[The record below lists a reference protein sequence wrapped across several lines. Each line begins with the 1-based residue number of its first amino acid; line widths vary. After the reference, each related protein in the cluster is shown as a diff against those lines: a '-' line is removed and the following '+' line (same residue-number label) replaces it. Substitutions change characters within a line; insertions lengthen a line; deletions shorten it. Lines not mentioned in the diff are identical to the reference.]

1 MKLSILIPLV
11 LVMLFAFSNTAIAQN
26 DTGLPTSINIDI
38 VNQHKVF
45 FDYSAKVTESVQI
58 SGNTYYVAEYKNM
71 IPFANGIIII
81 DTSGEIV
88 EDETVISGVI
98 EAVTWIR
105 TLDELSV
112 DELTELG
119 SALQTQATLGSS
131 SQALVGITNE
141 LIAEKSKL
149 EARTIDSNA
158 ATRINT
164 QLTQINTE
172 ITTLHAS
179 TEESMKSLE
188 KTSKKI
194 SNIYGDVDKRRNQLN
209 RDLQSRQ
216 HAIGSIVLG
225 MLSTLLILIA
235 SLFLIRK
242 ISSLTPKS
250 KGAKHKEFGLPA
262 LGNLFSKK
270 KGIVGQLYSHDPQER
285 ARAALMM
292 GFSTEV
298 GDDAIMGLIPLV
310 NDEDVRVRANATQ
323 TLYKLG
329 QKNPAYVE
337 MAAAELQ
344 VAMSDEDEMVRKNAA
359 DAYSL
364 IGDIESQRTERAA
377 YVPETMGV
385 KPVTE
390 NITEHVVEAIPKSI
404 PDTTPDPMQ
413 FEQPQRTHQ
422 RRADVTGMPESCS
435 VSLRIVSKGRP
446 LSNARIVL
454 TDEAGR
460 VYEIQ
465 TSNIG
470 VATASVPVGAYSCLI
485 RHELRSMT
493 KHIDVV
499 ENGSFI
505 FQFENH
511 VNIIITDKA
520 TGMPLEGVNV
530 EIRSEDS
537 SIHESVVSND
547 AGVTSFNDFDADRI
561 LVSVQHEGYESV
573 QATYTD
579 RDIPISIHK
588 EARHEPQ
595 SATISDEMI
604 HAISSLRSGVSRY
617 TDNLP
622 YSCDLCVPQYLQN
635 ICIASLD
642 IAQHATSDNE
652 QFIKAATLLC
662 EGIQQSMQE
671 GRLADICIGKNT
683 GGFDAKSCEVHVEN
697 YLSKLGTISEHSHS
711 DVERRLYDVDSL
723 ITKNMSYINIIP
735 VVGVWKI
742 AKILIDASN
751 SESQPHAFLF
761 FADLVLDRVVDM
773 MENPE
778 IAKRLAQ

>member
-11 LVMLFAFSNTAIAQN
+11 LVMLFAFSNIAIAQN

-38 VNQHKVF
+38 VNQHKIF

-71 IPFANGIIII
+71 IPFANGIMII

-88 EDETVISGVI
+88 EDETVINGVI

-112 DELTELG
+112 DELSEL
-119 SALQTQATLGSS
+119 SNALQTQATLGSS

-164 QLTQINTE
+164 QLTQVNTE

-179 TEESMKSLE
+179 TEESLKSLE

-194 SNIYGDVDKRRNQLN
+194 SKIYGEVDKRRDRLN

-216 HAIGSIVLG
+216 QAIASIAFG
-225 MLSTLLILIA
+225 MFTSLLIIIA
-235 SLFLIRK
+235 SIFLIRK
-242 ISSLTPKS
+242 ISSLTPES
-250 KGAKHKEFGLPA
+250 KGIGRKGFGLPA
-262 LGNLFSKK
+262 LGSLFSKK
-270 KGIVGQLYSHDPQER
+270 KGIAGQLYSHDPQER
-285 ARAALMM
+285 ARAALMI

-337 MAAAELQ
+337 MAMAELQ

-377 YVPETMGV
+377 YAPERGAMSV
-385 KPVTE
+385 KSVAE
-390 NITEHVVEAIPKSI
+390 QIVKSI
-404 PDTTPDPMQ
+404 PDTAPVPMQ
-413 FEQPQRTHQ
+413 FEQPQKTPQ
-422 RRADVTGMPESCS
+422 RQADVVGMPENCS

-446 LSNARIVL
+446 LANARIVL

-537 SIHESVVSND
+537 SIHESAMSND
-547 AGVTSFNDFDADRI
+547 AGVVSFNDFDADRI

-579 RDIPISIHK
+579 RDIPVPIHK

-595 SATISDEMI
+595 SAAISDEMVN
-604 HAISSLRSGVSRY
+604 AISTLRSGVSRY

-622 YSCDLCVPQYLQN
+622 YSSDLCIPQYLQN
-635 ICIASLD
+635 ICLNSLD

-652 QFIKAATLLC
+652 QFVKAATLLC
-662 EGIQQSMQE
+662 EGIEQNMQE

-683 GGFDAKSCEVHVEN
+683 GGFDEKSCEVRIES
-697 YLSKLGTISEHSHS
+697 YLSKLDTISEHTHS
-711 DVERRLYDVDSL
+711 DVERRLFDVDSL

-742 AKILIDASN
+742 AKKLIDASN
-751 SESQPHAFLF
+751 SELQPHAFLF